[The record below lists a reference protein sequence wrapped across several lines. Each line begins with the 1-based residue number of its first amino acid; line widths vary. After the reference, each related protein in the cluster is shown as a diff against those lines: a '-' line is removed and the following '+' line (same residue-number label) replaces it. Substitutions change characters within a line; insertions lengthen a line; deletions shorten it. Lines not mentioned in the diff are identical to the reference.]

1 MTTPALVVAVSGGG
15 SNLQAIIDAIA
26 LGQLHA
32 RIALVI
38 SDRPE
43 CGGVQRAIAQ
53 RIPVCAVPFP
63 RHATPAQRIMWETH
77 LLGVVNVFAP
87 EMVVLAGFMRI
98 LSATGLAMLAMPII
112 NQHPALL
119 PADGGEHY
127 RLADGRVIPALRGA
141 HVVADALA
149 QRLPVTGCTVH
160 YVVPAVDRGPV
171 IATHEVPIEANDSVE
186 TLHARIRGV
195 EQQVL
200 ISALKTLLA
209 TP

>member
-1 MTTPALVVAVSGGG
+1 
-15 SNLQAIIDAIA
+15 
-26 LGQLHA
+26 
-32 RIALVI
+32 
-38 SDRPE
+38 
-43 CGGVQRAIAQ
+43 
-53 RIPVCAVPFP
+53 
-63 RHATPAQRIMWETH
+63 
-77 LLGVVNVFAP
+77 
-87 EMVVLAGFMRI
+87 
-98 LSATGLAMLAMPII
+98 MLAMPII

>member
-26 LGQLHA
+26 ADELAA
-32 RIALVI
+32 RIALVV

-63 RHATPAQRIMWETH
+63 RRATPAQRAAWEAQ

-87 EMVVLAGFMRI
+87 DLVVLAGFMRI
-98 LSATGLAMLAMPII
+98 LSASGLATLTMPII

-127 RLADGRVIPALRGA
+127 QLSDGRVIPALRGA

-171 IATHEVPIEANDSVE
+171 IATHEVPIETTDSVE
-186 TLHARIRGV
+186 TLHARIRSV
-195 EQQVL
+195 EQHVL
-200 ISALKTLLA
+200 ITALKSLLA
-209 TP
+209 SP

>member
-1 MTTPALVVAVSGGG
+1 MTVRALVVAVSGGG

-26 LGQLHA
+26 TDELAA

-43 CGGVQRAIAQ
+43 CGGVQRAIAR

-63 RHATPAQRIMWETH
+63 HRATPAQRAAWEAQ

-87 EMVVLAGFMRI
+87 DMVVLAGFMRI
-98 LSATGLAMLAMPII
+98 LSAPGLASLAMPII

-119 PADGGEHY
+119 PADGGESY
-127 RLADGRVIPALRGA
+127 QLADGRVIPALRGA
-141 HVVADALA
+141 HVVADALT

-171 IATHEVPIEANDSVE
+171 IATHEVPIEANDTVE
-186 TLHARIRGV
+186 ALHARIRSV
-195 EQQVL
+195 EQRVL
-200 ISALKTLLA
+200 ITALKSLLA
-209 TP
+209 LP

>member
-26 LGQLHA
+26 ADELAA
-32 RIALVI
+32 RIALVV

-63 RHATPAQRIMWETH
+63 RRAMPAQRAAWEAQ

-87 EMVVLAGFMRI
+87 DLVVLAGFMRI
-98 LSATGLAMLAMPII
+98 LSASGLATLTMPII

-119 PADGGEHY
+119 PADGGEH
-127 RLADGRVIPALRGA
+127 LSDGRVIPALRGA

-149 QRLPVTGCTVH
+149 LRLPVTGCTVH

-171 IATHEVPIEANDSVE
+171 IATHEVPIETTDSVE
-186 TLHARIRGV
+186 TLHARIRSV
-195 EQQVL
+195 EQHVL
-200 ISALKTLLA
+200 ITALKSLLA
-209 TP
+209 SP